1 MAAKKWDGTTYGTSW
16 MHRWLIWLLRR
27 IDIRVFYVF
36 SYVFVVPP
44 CLLRSGYKFIY
55 RYFRDQWN
63 LKPIRAFCKTY
74 LQHCMFAQIV
84 IDKFAMYAGKRFEI
98 EIEGYSHFQKLAER
112 SEAFVQLSAHVGN
125 YEIAGYSLVAKN
137 KRFNALVFYGEKDS
151 VMSNRNKMFTETNIR
166 MIPIREDMSHMFLLN
181 EILSNGETL
190 SMPADRLFGSNKAL
204 TLSFLGGE
212 AEFPMGPFS
221 VTTMRS
227 LDVLAVNVMKISA
240 TKYKIYVTP
249 LYYDKEAPRK
259 IQVEQLA
266 RAYVEELERIVEL
279 YPTQWYNF
287 FKFWK

>member
-1 MAAKKWDGTTYGTSW
+1 
-16 MHRWLIWLLRR
+16 
-27 IDIRVFYVF
+27 
-36 SYVFVVPP
+36 
-44 CLLRSGYKFIY
+44 
-55 RYFRDQWN
+55 
-63 LKPIRAFCKTY
+63 
-74 LQHCMFAQIV
+74 MFAQIV